1 MDRWKRLS
9 SNEMTVLDHVFW
21 SSRISREAVAS
32 GSSFSKS
39 RANAAVAAMLEQGVL
54 EPTGEQQTGAPR
66 PCG

>member
-39 RANAAVAAMLEQGVL
+39 RANAAVAAMLEQGL
-54 EPTGEQQTGAPR
+54 L
-66 PCG
+66 